1 MKTIGLL
8 GGMSWESTAE
18 YYRLINQEV
27 NQRLGGVHSAKIVM
41 VSVDFAEIEELQRR
55 GRWPE
60 ATQKMIEA
68 ARQIEAAGADFLLIC
83 TNTMHLMA
91 DDVKAAVKIPLL
103 HIADVTAQAVLAR
116 GFSQIGFLATRF
128 TMQGEF
134 YTGRLESK
142 YGLKVILPSLEDQE
156 TVHRVI
162 YEELVV
168 GKVIPSSREA
178 YLRVIAKMAT
188 QGAQGVA
195 LACTEIGLLVK
206 EETSPLPLFDTTPI
220 HAMAA
225 VDFALQD

>member
-18 YYRLINQEV
+18 YYRLINQVV
-27 NQRLGGVHSAKIVM
+27 NQRLGSVHSAKIVM
-41 VSVDFAEIEELQRR
+41 VSVDFAEIEVLQSQ
-55 GRWPE
+55 GKWAE
-60 ATQKMIEA
+60 ATQKMIAA

-91 DDVKAAVKIPLL
+91 KEVQAAVKIPLL

-116 GFSQIGFLATRF
+116 GFSTIGFLATRF

-168 GKVIPSSREA
+168 GKVLPSSREA
-178 YLRVIAKMAT
+178 YIKIISKMAT

-195 LACTEIGLLVK
+195 LACTEIGMLVK
-206 EETSPLPLFDTTPI
+206 EESCSLPLFDTTPI
-220 HAMAA
+220 HAFAA
-225 VDFALQD
+225 VDFALKE